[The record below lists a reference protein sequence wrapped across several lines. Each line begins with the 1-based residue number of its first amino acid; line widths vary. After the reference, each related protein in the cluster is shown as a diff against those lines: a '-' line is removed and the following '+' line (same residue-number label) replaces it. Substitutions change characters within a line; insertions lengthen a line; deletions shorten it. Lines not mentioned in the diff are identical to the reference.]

1 MPPLLALP
9 GTLLDERS
17 LRALLDMA
25 CPGRTAAQVLVL
37 GECPDL
43 EEEVARLAAHAARP
57 AIWLGHSLGGIVALH
72 LALRH
77 PQCVAGLVLLA
88 ANARP
93 SPAGG
98 PARREAQW
106 QEARAHGLA
115 ALARAKLGPGYGL
128 APGDPQVQSLA
139 DQAEAV
145 GLQRFAHQL
154 HYAGQRPGLL
164 APPHTLPWPLLALS
178 AERDGL
184 CPPVQSE
191 EITRLSPGARHLSL
205 QGGGHLFPMQAPDW
219 AAAHVRAFLNSF
231 P

>member
-1 MPPLLALP
+1 MPPLFALP
-9 GTLLDERS
+9 GTLLDGRS
-17 LRALLDMA
+17 LRALLDSA
-25 CPGRTAAQVLVL
+25 CPGQPAPQVLVL

-43 EEEVARLAAHAARP
+43 DEEVARLAAHAAGP

-93 SPAGG
+93 SPASGLL
-98 PARREAQW
+98 RRAAQW
-106 QEARAHGLA
+106 QEAQAHGLA

-128 APGDPQVQSLA
+128 APDDPLVQDLA
-139 DQAEAV
+139 SQAETV

-164 APPHTLPWPLLALS
+164 VPPQRLPCPLLALS
-178 AERDGL
+178 AERDTL

-191 EITRLSPGARHLSL
+191 EITRLSPQARHVSL
-205 QGGGHLFPMQAPDW
+205 LGGGHLFPMQAPDW
-219 AAAHVRAFLNSF
+219 AAAQLRPFLNFF

>member
-1 MPPLLALP
+1 MPSLIALP
-9 GTLLDERS
+9 GTLLDGRS
-17 LRALLDMA
+17 LRALLDLA
-25 CPGRTAAQVLVL
+25 CPGQPAPQVLVL

-43 EEEVARLAAHAARP
+43 DEEVARLAVHAAVP

-93 SPAGG
+93 SPASGA
-98 PARREAQW
+98 ARRTAQW
-106 QEARAHGLA
+106 QEAQAHGLA

-128 APGDPQVQSLA
+128 APGDPQVQDLA

-145 GLQRFAHQL
+145 GLRRFAHQL
-154 HYAGQRPGLL
+154 LYAGQRPGLL
-164 APPHTLPWPLLALS
+164 APLHTLPWPLLTLS
-178 AERDGL
+178 AERDTL

-191 EITRLSPGARHLSL
+191 EITCLSPRARHLSL

-219 AAAHVRAFLNSF
+219 AAGHLRVFLNSL